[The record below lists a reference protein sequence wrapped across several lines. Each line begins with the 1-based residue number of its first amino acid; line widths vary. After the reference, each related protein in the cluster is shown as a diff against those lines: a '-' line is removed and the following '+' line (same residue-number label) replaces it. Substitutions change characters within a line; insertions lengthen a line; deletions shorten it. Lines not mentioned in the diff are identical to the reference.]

1 MSDARARRSGRAL
14 LASHRVALATILAG
28 AAVLNL
34 NRLSQNGYAN
44 IFYSAGVRSMLHSLH
59 NFFFVSFDPGGLISI
74 DKPPLALWVQALSAK
89 IFGFSTLALLLPE
102 ALAGILTVAVIYH
115 VVARHFGVLAGLAGA
130 LALAVFPSF
139 VAVSRDNMT
148 DPLLILL
155 LTLACGAALRAVG
168 YAYLPEY
175 ESWLPGELFFRK
187 GPPGPWTHHVHAM
200 ETSHPRWQH
209 RLLFRDY
216 LRAHPE
222 AASAYGKLKR
232 DLAAAFGDDIA
243 GYRNAKAA
251 FCEATMA
258 QARGEPGP
266 G

>member
-1 MSDARARRSGRAL
+1 MERYGGGSIVVVDYDPSWPAMFDDERRRIEAAL
-14 LASHRVALATILAG
+14 GPLVLAVEHIG
-28 AAVLNL
+28 
-34 NRLSQNGYAN
+34 
-44 IFYSAGVRSMLHSLH
+44 
-59 NFFFVSFDPGGLISI
+59 
-74 DKPPLALWVQALSAK
+74 
-89 IFGFSTLALLLPE
+89 STS
-102 ALAGILTVAVIYH
+102 V
-115 VVARHFGVLAGLAGA
+115 AGLAAKPIIDLLVGVTSRA
-130 LALAVFPSF
+130 EF
-139 VAVSRDNMT
+139 VPRG
-148 DPLLILL
+148 IE
-155 LTLACGAALRAVG
+155 ALRAVG

-258 QARGEPGP
+258 QARGVWGP